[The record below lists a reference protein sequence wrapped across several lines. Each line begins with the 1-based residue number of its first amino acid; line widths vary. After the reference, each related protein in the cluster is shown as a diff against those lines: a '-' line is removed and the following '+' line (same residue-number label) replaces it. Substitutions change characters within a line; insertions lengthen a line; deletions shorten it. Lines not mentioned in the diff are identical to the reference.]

1 MYQAAK
7 SIDASGDAVADVLES
22 VERFLR
28 HIKTYT
34 QIPHSP
40 ILDEMVVKVVL
51 ELLITLALATNRL
64 TPGPMRESVLV
75 DLPECH
81 AVFGEEELEAV
92 PRRLDLPKPDEAR
105 TTVAEPHQVVQNVNV
120 VTDCE

>member
-1 MYQAAK
+1 MAYQAAK
-7 SIDASGDAVADVLES
+7 SIDTSGDAVADVLES

-28 HIKTYT
+28 HINTYT

-64 TPGPMRESVLV
+64 TPGPMCEPVLV

-81 AVFGEEELEAV
+81 AVFGEEEPETV
-92 PRRLDLPKPDEAR
+92 PPSMDLPKPEEAR
-105 TTVAEPHQVVQNVNV
+105 TTVAKPNQVVHR
-120 VTDCE
+120 